1 MWFFG
6 LQAEGEEEEA
16 EQPEIEGFENLPPIP
31 KPMLKPLPPLVK
43 EPTGSGVNRKSYYVA
58 TKRELPRLSKLDEN

>member
-1 MWFFG
+1 MCTC
-6 LQAEGEEEEA
+6 LKAEGEDENA
-16 EQPEIEGFENLPPIP
+16 EQPEIEGFENLPPVP

-58 TKRELPRLSKLDEN
+58 TKRKFSVHSTLRPMK